1 MGEEP
6 VSRGAAAWGLEAL
19 WPWQKGE
26 RRTVTQGHL
35 NSEQPLGLGGTAV
48 PKAPWSW
55 DSPHLLGRSHCVA
68 LIPKGVAGG
77 HHQWRAEAEGEEE

>member
-1 MGEEP
+1 M
-6 VSRGAAAWGLEAL
+6 AL
-19 WPWQKGE
+19 AE
-26 RRTVTQGHL
+26 RREENCHTGALKQRTA
-35 NSEQPLGLGGTAV
+35 PRAGGTAV